1 LAIVDM
7 LLAAILLLALL
18 AFFAW
23 AVWISYLVVFKGWRI
38 YKPPPVSG
46 GNPGNSSPGNP
57 KPANPKAGT
66 PRPSAQ
72 KPGDSRPAD
81 SRPGRQGQQP
91 PRSRRQGRR

>member
-7 LLAAILLLALL
+7 LLAALLLVILL

-38 YKPPPVSG
+38 YKPPPVSNG
-46 GNPGNSSPGNP
+46 SAGNSSPANP
-57 KPANPKAGT
+57 KPANP
-66 PRPSAQ
+66 RPSGQ
-72 KPGDSRPAD
+72 KPGDSRPTD
-81 SRPGRQGQQP
+81 SRPGRQGQP